1 MAGLEG
7 VKLEGIGVDTGDS
20 GAPEPTDSLFRH
32 TKVPPTVV
40 ISCAAFHPLDRCRV
54 HSGVGIPI

>member
-7 VKLEGIGVDTGDS
+7 VKLEGIGVDTGGG
-20 GAPEPTDSLFRH
+20 GAPEPTGSLFRH